1 MKHVILALMLFSPA
15 ALLGQSTNDFPLTVH
30 VISSEIA
37 PVPDNASDTV
47 KGVELM
53 DLLHA
58 TIDGHKYVL
67 AEPVHGRFFAGTH
80 PVVLE
85 PGNYPA
91 RIVQERRPNPGEI
104 QRTYRMRLAN
114 GKTALLLLWGI
125 SE

>member
-1 MKHVILALMLFSPA
+1 MKRLVCILMLLFPA
-15 ALLGQSTNDFPLTVH
+15 ALLGQSTSNFPLTVH
-30 VISSEIA
+30 VTSSEIA
-37 PVPDNASDTV
+37 AVPDNASDAV

-91 RIVQERRPNPGEI
+91 RIVQNASPNPGEI

-114 GKTALLLLWGI
+114 GKTVLLLLWGI